1 MRPSKLLRLYAG
13 TTSLFLNRRWRGE
26 KKNHGSRSREC
37 RISCME
43 HRYKNVYKKKKRKTT
58 TQQQQDKSLTTR
70 VSREKEKTN
79 ISVVGKFSVE
89 LAR

>member
-13 TTSLFLNRRWRGE
+13 TTSLFLNRRWGGE

-43 HRYKNVYKKKKRKTT
+43 HRYKNVYKKKRKT

>member
-13 TTSLFLNRRWRGE
+13 TTSLFLNRRWGGE

-37 RISCME
+37 RVSCME
-43 HRYKNVYKKKKRKTT
+43 HRYKNVYKKKRKT

>member
-13 TTSLFLNRRWRGE
+13 TTSLFLNRRWGGE
-26 KKNHGSRSREC
+26 KKTMAVDRGSVVFRVWNTGIKMYRE
-37 RISCME
+37 
-43 HRYKNVYKKKKRKTT
+43 KKKGK
-58 TQQQQDKSLTTR
+58 QQQQDKSLTTR
-70 VSREKEKTN
+70 VSRGKEKTN

>member
-13 TTSLFLNRRWRGE
+13 TTSLFLNRRWGGE
-26 KKNHGSRSREC
+26 KKNHGSRSKEC
-37 RISCME
+37 RVSCME
-43 HRYKNVYKKKKRKTT
+43 HRYKNVYKKKRKT

>member
-1 MRPSKLLRLYAG
+1 MAVD
-13 TTSLFLNRRWRGE
+13 RGSVVFRVWNTGI
-26 KKNHGSRSREC
+26 KMY
-37 RISCME
+37 I
-43 HRYKNVYKKKKRKTT
+43 KKKRKTT

>member
-13 TTSLFLNRRWRGE
+13 TTSLFLNRGWGGE

-37 RISCME
+37 RVSCME
-43 HRYKNVYKKKKRKTT
+43 HRYKNVYKKKRKT

>member
-1 MRPSKLLRLYAG
+1 MAVD
-13 TTSLFLNRRWRGE
+13 RGSVVFRVWNTGI
-26 KKNHGSRSREC
+26 KMY
-37 RISCME
+37 I
-43 HRYKNVYKKKKRKTT
+43 KKKGK
-58 TQQQQDKSLTTR
+58 QQQQDKSLTTR

>member
-1 MRPSKLLRLYAG
+1 MY
-13 TTSLFLNRRWRGE
+13 
-26 KKNHGSRSREC
+26 
-37 RISCME
+37 I
-43 HRYKNVYKKKKRKTT
+43 KKKRKTT